1 MTKTLAGILFCAT
14 FLFPVAAFGVDGQ
27 VLINQ
32 STVMA
37 AGGFPYKI
45 TQPGS
50 YKLTGNL
57 TVPANTDGI
66 DINASHVTLDLNGFS
81 LIGPQTCA
89 GELTGPV
96 ISCTGSGLASGIV
109 SIGNAAITIRN
120 GSVTGMAGYG
130 LLVSAFG
137 ALIEEIH
144 TSQNGVGIHGG
155 RTIVRRC
162 TAASNLRNGM
172 EVQGVVENSIAT
184 NNGGNG
190 IDLTDASATENAV
203 FFNTNGIS
211 AAGSTVANNTS
222 FLNIQAGLSIDNTST
237 FRDNSLQGNG
247 TDLQNFGG
255 SSQKNNNCSGAVC

>member
-1 MTKTLAGILFCAT
+1 MSRLAFAVLFCAVLMLPT
-14 FLFPVAAFGVDGQ
+14 AAFAVDGQ

-32 STVMA
+32 ATVMA

-50 YKLTGNL
+50 YKLSGNL

-66 DINASHVTLDLNGFS
+66 DINASHVTIDLNGFS
-81 LIGPQTCA
+81 IIGPQTCT
-89 GELTGPV
+89 GEPTAPV
-96 ISCTGSGLASGIV
+96 TSCTGSGFASGIV
-109 SIGNAAITIRN
+109 SIGNTAITIRN

-130 LLVSAFG
+130 LLISAFG
-137 ALIEEIH
+137 SLIEEVH
-144 TSQNGVGIHGG
+144 ASQNGIGIHGG

-162 TAASNLRNGM
+162 TAASNLHNGM

-184 NNGGNG
+184 NNGGDG
-190 IDLTDASATENAV
+190 IDLTDATATGNAS
-203 FFNTNGIS
+203 FFNANGIS
-211 AAGSTVANNTS
+211 ATQSTVANNMS
-222 FLNIQAGLSIDNTST
+222 FLNAQAGLSIDNTST

-255 SSQKNNNCSGAVC
+255 ASQKNNNCSGAVC